1 VSRSVHRRRGTP
13 FWRGNVAWLYLA
25 PALLFYLVFVIIPW
39 LNSVWYSLYDWDGI
53 GAATW
58 VGLQNYVTVFTDPEQ
73 AASLAH
79 AFGLIVFFSV
89 LPICC
94 GLVIAALVAG
104 DAKGRWGWARAL
116 IFLPQVLPLVAVGV
130 AWKSIY
136 SDAGLVNSLLRAV
149 GLDSAARPWLGDF
162 DWAFP
167 AVGFVGAWVG
177 TGLCVVLFS
186 SAIQRI
192 DQSLYEA
199 ARLDGAGPVREFFS
213 ITIPQLRGEIGVAAT
228 VTVIAALASFDI
240 IYVMTLGGPGTSTMV
255 PGVEI
260 YRLAFSYNKVGLASA
275 LSVALSLIVYGVV
288 IIINLLARPK
298 DTR

>member
-1 VSRSVHRRRGTP
+1 MSSLAPRRRRAP
-13 FWRGNVAWLYLA
+13 IWRGGVAWLYLA
-25 PALLFYLVFVIIPW
+25 PALLFYVVFVIVPW
-39 LNSVWYSLYDWDGI
+39 LNSVWYSFFDWDGI
-53 GAATW
+53 GASTW
-58 VGLQNYVTVFTDPEQ
+58 VGLQNYLTVFTDPEQ
-73 AASLAH
+73 ASSLSH

-136 SDAGLVNSLLRAV
+136 SDGGLVNSTLRAL
-149 GLDSAARPWLGDF
+149 GLGAWARPWLGDF

-167 AVGFVGAWVG
+167 AVGLVGAWVG

-199 ARLDGAGPVREFFS
+199 ARLDGAGPVREFLS
-213 ITIPQLRGEIGVAAT
+213 ITVPQLRGEIGVAAT

-240 IYVMTLGGPGTSTMV
+240 IYVMTAGGPGTSTMV

-275 LSVALSLIVYGVV
+275 LSIALSVIVYGVV
-288 IIINLLARPK
+288 IIINLLSRPRDAR
-298 DTR
+298 